1 MAIQFIDPKKAKPG
15 TRMVSVI
22 GEPKRV
28 IAGEGGQVTA
38 KKTQAAGKTEID
50 TAAVAQLIEAHDK
63 ATAPAKENLKKI
75 AAGGRRMGKE
85 AAQRKKG
92 GPIPKEIADRAALGN
107 GDPEEFTPAKRGP
120 KKTGG
125 AKAQITL
132 RLDQD
137 IIDKFKAAGAGWQ
150 SKINDAL
157 RNYLKL
163 GAKK

>member
-1 MAIQFIDPKKAKPG
+1 
-15 TRMVSVI
+15 MVSVI
-22 GEPKRV
+22 GEPTRV

-38 KKTQAAGKTEID
+38 KKTQAAGKTEIN
-50 TAAVAQLIEAHDK
+50 TAAVGKIIAAHDK
-63 ATAPAKENLKKI
+63 ATAQTKKNLRKL
-75 AAGGRRMGKE
+75 GKALE
-85 AAQRKKG
+85 
-92 GPIPKEIADRAALGN
+92 DRAAVEVRADGE
-107 GDPEEFTPAKRGP
+107 GKRGP

-157 RNYLKL
+157 RAHLKL

>member
-22 GEPKRV
+22 GEPTRV
-28 IAGEGGQVTA
+28 VAGEGGQVTA
-38 KKTQAAGKTEID
+38 KKTQAAGKTEALG
-50 TAAVAQLIEAHDK
+50 AAVK
-63 ATAPAKENLKKI
+63 TI
-75 AAGGRRMGKE
+75 AAGGRRAGKSE
-85 AAQRKKG
+85 AQKKALKD
-92 GPIPKEIADRAALGN
+92 PAALEVDAGSK
-107 GDPEEFTPAKRGP
+107 GKRGP

-157 RNYLKL
+157 RAYLKL